1 MIWPQHLLHD
11 LGMPKYTLR
20 TLLCGNQGTIS
31 LAKNPMHCANMKHV
45 DIQLHFIWDHV
56 DKGTINVEY
65 CPTEDMLV
73 DLMMKGLPCE

>member
-1 MIWPQHLLHD
+1 
-11 LGMPKYTLR
+11 
-20 TLLCGNQGTIS
+20 
-31 LAKNPMHCANMKHV
+31 MHCANMKHV